1 MTKSILSAR
10 SFRIAALVFAAA
22 VLGGGAASAADK
34 IRVGK
39 SVAIAWTFTPMDIG
53 KEVGIWAK
61 HGLDVE
67 ISSFGGDAKLQQ
79 AMAADGVDFGLGSG
93 PGMGFAAKGVPAKA
107 VAAFAGPPYNLG
119 IVIAANSPY
128 NDIKEMKGKKF
139 AITTVGSLTDWLLK
153 RAALA
158 EGWKH
163 DDLVG
168 VPLGGFETN
177 YAAFKTGQ
185 VDGIVLAIESCY
197 MLIEKKEAKLI
208 ARMGDFAPH
217 FHTHVIYARNEMIE
231 KKPDQ
236 VKRFLDAWFETIA
249 WMKAN
254 KQKTVEIS
262 SKVLKSTPE
271 IISRAYDE
279 QIKMLQDNGKF
290 DPEAIKVIKD
300 SLVEM
305 NILEN
310 KPTDEQM
317 FTTQFVG
324 K

>member
-1 MTKSILSAR
+1 MTKSILSPR
-10 SFRIAALVFAAA
+10 SFKIAALVFAAA
-22 VLGGGAASAADK
+22 VLSGGAASAADK
-34 IRVGK
+34 VRVGK

-93 PGMGFAAKGVPAKA
+93 PGMGFAVKGVPAKA

-153 RAALA
+153 RVALA

-163 DDLVG
+163 DDLIG

-197 MLIEKKEAKLI
+197 MLIDRKEAKLI
-208 ARMGDFAPH
+208 ARMGDFAPQ

-254 KQKTVEIS
+254 KEKTVEIS
-262 SKVLKSTPE
+262 ARVLKSTPE

-290 DPEAIKVIKD
+290 NPAAIKVIKE
-300 SLVEM
+300 SLIEM
-305 NILEN
+305 DILD
-310 KPTDEQM
+310 KQPTDEQM

>member
-1 MTKSILSAR
+1 MPNRIFSIKT
-10 SFRIAALVFAAA
+10 FRIAAVLFAAA
-22 VLGGGAASAADK
+22 WVASPASAADK
-34 IRVGK
+34 VSVGK
-39 SVAIAWTFTPMDIG
+39 SVAIAWTFTPLDIG
-53 KEVGIWAK
+53 KEMGIWAK
-61 HGLDVE
+61 HGIDLD

-79 AMAADGVDFGLGSG
+79 ALAADGVDFGLGSG
-93 PGMGFAAKGVPAKA
+93 PGMGFAVKGVPAKA
-107 VAAFAGPPYNLG
+107 VAAFAGAPYNLG
-119 IVIAANSPY
+119 IIIPAKSPY

-153 RAALA
+153 RAALS

-163 DDLVG
+163 DDLIG

-197 MLIEKKEAKLI
+197 MLVNRGEGKII
-208 ARMGDFAPH
+208 ARMGDYAPH
-217 FHTHVIYARNEMIE
+217 FHTHVIYARNEIIA
-231 KKPDQ
+231 KNPDL

-249 WMKAN
+249 WMKTN
-254 KQKTVEIS
+254 KEKTVEIS
-262 SKVLKSTPE
+262 ARVLKSTPE

-290 DPEAIKVIKD
+290 DPEAIKVIKE
-300 SLVEM
+300 SLIEM
-305 NILEN
+305 DILD
-310 KPTDEQM
+310 KQPTDDQL

>member
-1 MTKSILSAR
+1 MPNSIF
-10 SFRIAALVFAAA
+10 SFKAVKFAALIFAPATLA
-22 VLGGGAASAADK
+22 GHACAADK
-34 IRVGK
+34 VRVGK
-39 SVAIAWTFTPMDIG
+39 SVAIAWTFTPLDIG
-53 KEVGIWAK
+53 KEMGIWAK
-61 HGLDVE
+61 HGIDLD

-93 PGMGFAAKGVPAKA
+93 PGMGFAVKGVPAKA
-107 VAAFAGPPYNLG
+107 VAAFAGAPYNLG
-119 IVIAANSPY
+119 IVVAANSPY
-128 NDIKEMKGKKF
+128 TDIKQMKGKKF

-153 RAALA
+153 RVALS

-163 DDLVG
+163 DDLIG

-197 MLIEKKEAKLI
+197 LLVNRGEAKII
-208 ARMGDFAPH
+208 ARMGDYAPQ
-217 FHTHVIYARNEMIE
+217 FHTHVIYARNEVIE
-231 KKPDQ
+231 KNPDL

-254 KQKTVEIS
+254 KEKTVEIS
-262 SKVLKSTPE
+262 ARVLKSTPD

-290 DPEAIKVIKD
+290 NPAAIKVIKE
-300 SLVEM
+300 SLIEM
-305 NILEN
+305 DILD
-310 KPTDEQM
+310 KQPTDEQL

>member
-1 MTKSILSAR
+1 MTKSILSAG
-10 SFRIAALVFAAA
+10 SFKIAALVFAAA
-22 VLGGGAASAADK
+22 VLSGGAASAADK
-34 IRVGK
+34 VRVGK

-93 PGMGFAAKGVPAKA
+93 PGMGFAVKGVPAKA

-153 RAALA
+153 RVALA

-163 DDLVG
+163 DDLIG

-197 MLIEKKEAKLI
+197 MLIDRKEAKLI
-208 ARMGDFAPH
+208 ARMGDFAPQ

-254 KQKTVEIS
+254 KEKTVEIS
-262 SKVLKSTPE
+262 ARVLKSTPE

-290 DPEAIKVIKD
+290 NPAAIKVIKE
-300 SLVEM
+300 SLIEM
-305 NILEN
+305 DILD
-310 KPTDEQM
+310 KQPTDEQM